1 MIPSEVKEYRKE
13 WQKANKQ
20 RMRMHKLKWYY
31 KNRVIVNMMFSKAKG
46 TDSDIADQ
54 WYQERHPEG

>member
-1 MIPSEVKEYRKE
+1 
-13 WQKANKQ
+13 
-20 RMRMHKLKWYY
+20 MHKLKWYY

-46 TDSDIADQ
+46 TDSDTADQ